1 MTNGSPTL
9 QRVTL
14 SGREP
19 GWRSGW
25 VHPIALPA
33 RSSSSTIRPRN
44 GMHPTTGRLL
54 FLALFLSGIALVGIS
69 AGCTAAGNEE
79 GALQRGDEAFARGDF
94 PEALAEYRLALRQG
108 NREVHTLVRTAHAYA
123 RVGRIDEARD
133 HYREAIEQ
141 DPDVADLAASDL
153 LRVARRAVE
162 RRDGI
167 AAAASMEA
175 ALALQP
181 GVSLTGLALPLA
193 RHFAGNGQYGE
204 ALPFFQK
211 ALGEDGDEAEVI
223 FEMALA
229 HEELGDCE
237 RALAFFDQVRDEVSP
252 SRRSEVDW
260 HVGNCSFEMAREA
273 QERGFNDDALRLYR
287 ATIDLGEPRN
297 RLAQA
302 WFDTAEI
309 LAGQGQCIPAVQAFE
324 QVLREE
330 LAGGGLLIQR
340 ARERIDE
347 IRFRRGGEGPC

>member
-1 MTNGSPTL
+1 
-9 QRVTL
+9 
-14 SGREP
+14 
-19 GWRSGW
+19 
-25 VHPIALPA
+25 
-33 RSSSSTIRPRN
+33 
-44 GMHPTTGRLL
+44 MHRTTGRLV
-54 FLALFLSGIALVGIS
+54 FLALMSFGIALVGIS

-108 NREVHTLVRTAHAYA
+108 SREVHTLVRTAHAYA

-167 AAAASMEA
+167 AAAASVEA

-211 ALGEDGDEAEVI
+211 ALGEDGDEAEIV

-237 RALAFFDQVRDEVSP
+237 RALAFFDQVRDEVNP
-252 SRRSEVDW
+252 TRRSEVDW
-260 HVGNCSFEMAREA
+260 HVGNCSFEMAKEA
-273 QERGFNDDALRLYR
+273 QERGFNDDALRLFR
-287 ATIDLGEPRN
+287 TTIDLGEPRN

-347 IRFRRGGEGPC
+347 IRFRRGGQGPC

>member
-1 MTNGSPTL
+1 
-9 QRVTL
+9 
-14 SGREP
+14 
-19 GWRSGW
+19 
-25 VHPIALPA
+25 
-33 RSSSSTIRPRN
+33 
-44 GMHPTTGRLL
+44 MHPTTGRL
-54 FLALFLSGIALVGIS
+54 FFFALLLSGIALVGIS

-108 NREVHTLVRTAHAYA
+108 SREVHTLVRTAHAYA

-133 HYREAIEQ
+133 HYQEAIEQ
-141 DPDVADLAASDL
+141 DPEVADLAASDL

-167 AAAASMEA
+167 AAAASVEA

-211 ALGEDGDEAEVI
+211 ALGEDGDEAEIV

>member
-1 MTNGSPTL
+1 
-9 QRVTL
+9 
-14 SGREP
+14 
-19 GWRSGW
+19 
-25 VHPIALPA
+25 
-33 RSSSSTIRPRN
+33 
-44 GMHPTTGRLL
+44 MHPTTGRLL
-54 FLALFLSGIALVGIS
+54 FFALFLSGITLIGIS

-108 NREVHTLVRTAHAYA
+108 SREVHTLVRTAHAYA

-141 DPDVADLAASDL
+141 DPEVADLAASDL

-181 GVSLTGLALPLA
+181 GVSLTGLALPMA

-211 ALGEDGDEAEVI
+211 ALGEDGDEAEII

-237 RALAFFDQVRDEVSP
+237 RALAFFDQVRDEVSS

>member
-1 MTNGSPTL
+1 MN
-9 QRVTL
+9 RL
-14 SGREP
+14 SGRTLT
-19 GWRSGW
+19 S
-25 VHPIALPA
+25 
-33 RSSSSTIRPRN
+33 
-44 GMHPTTGRLL
+44 LL
-54 FLALFLSGIALVGIS
+54 LLVGLL
-69 AGCTAAGNEE
+69 AACTAAGGEE
-79 GALQRGDEAFARGDF
+79 GALQRGDEAFARGDY

-108 NREVHTLVRTAHAYA
+108 SREVHVLVRAAHAYA

-133 HYREAIEQ
+133 HYQEAIVQ

-167 AAAASMEA
+167 AAAASVEA
-175 ALALQP
+175 ALMLRP

-193 RHFAGNGQYGE
+193 RYFAGNGQYGE

-211 ALGEDGDEAEVI
+211 ALGEDGDEAEII

-237 RALAFFDQVRDEVSP
+237 RALAFFDQVRDQVSP
-252 SRRSEVDW
+252 VRRSEVDW

-273 QERGFNDDALRLYR
+273 QERGFTEDALRLFR

-302 WFDTAEI
+302 WFETAEI
-309 LAGQGQCIPAVQAFE
+309 LAAQGQCVPAVQAFE

-330 LAGGGLLIQR
+330 LGGGGILVQR
-340 ARERIDE
+340 ARDRIDE
-347 IRFRRGGEGPC
+347 IRFRRSGQGPC

>member
-1 MTNGSPTL
+1 
-9 QRVTL
+9 
-14 SGREP
+14 
-19 GWRSGW
+19 
-25 VHPIALPA
+25 
-33 RSSSSTIRPRN
+33 
-44 GMHPTTGRLL
+44 MHRTTGHILL
-54 FLALFLSGIALVGIS
+54 FLLFLVGAS
-69 AGCTAAGNEE
+69 TGCTAAGNEE

-108 NREVHTLVRTAHAYA
+108 GREVHTLVRTAHAYA
-123 RVGRIDEARD
+123 RAGRIDEARD
-133 HYREAIEQ
+133 HYWEAIEQ

-167 AAAASMEA
+167 AAAASVEA

-211 ALGEDGDEAEVI
+211 ALGEGGDEAEIV

-237 RALAFFDQVRDEVSP
+237 RALAFFDQVRDEVSVVQ
-252 SRRSEVDW
+252 RSEVDW

-273 QERGFNDDALRLYR
+273 QERGFNEDALRLYR
-287 ATIDLGEPRN
+287 TIIDLGEPRN

-309 LAGQGQCIPAVQAFE
+309 LAGQGHCTPAVQAFE

-330 LAGGGLLIQR
+330 LAGGGLLVQR

-347 IRFRRGGEGPC
+347 IRFRRSGQGPC

>member
-1 MTNGSPTL
+1 
-9 QRVTL
+9 
-14 SGREP
+14 
-19 GWRSGW
+19 
-25 VHPIALPA
+25 
-33 RSSSSTIRPRN
+33 
-44 GMHPTTGRLL
+44 MHRTTGHIFFLLL
-54 FLALFLSGIALVGIS
+54 FLVGAS

-108 NREVHTLVRTAHAYA
+108 SREVHTLVRTAHAYA

-133 HYREAIEQ
+133 HYWEAIEQ

-153 LRVARRAVE
+153 LRIARRAVE

-167 AAAASMEA
+167 AAAASVEA

-211 ALGEDGDEAEVI
+211 ALGEDGDEADIV

-237 RALAFFDQVRDEVSP
+237 RALAFFDKVRDEVS
-252 SRRSEVDW
+252 SVRRSEVDW
-260 HVGNCSFEMAREA
+260 HVGNCSFEMAKEA
-273 QERGFNDDALRLYR
+273 QERGFSEDALRLYR
-287 ATIDLGEPRN
+287 TTIDLGEPRN
-297 RLAQA
+297 RLAEA

-309 LAGQGQCIPAVQAFE
+309 LAGQGQCTPAVQAFE

-330 LAGGGLLIQR
+330 LAGGGLLMQR

-347 IRFRRGGEGPC
+347 IRFRRSGQGPC

>member
-1 MTNGSPTL
+1 
-9 QRVTL
+9 
-14 SGREP
+14 
-19 GWRSGW
+19 
-25 VHPIALPA
+25 
-33 RSSSSTIRPRN
+33 
-44 GMHPTTGRLL
+44 MHPTTGRL
-54 FLALFLSGIALVGIS
+54 FFFALFLSGIALVGIS

-108 NREVHTLVRTAHAYA
+108 SREVHTLVRTAHAYA

-141 DPDVADLAASDL
+141 DPEVADLAASDL

-167 AAAASMEA
+167 AAAASVEA

-211 ALGEDGDEAEVI
+211 ALGEDGDEAEII

-237 RALAFFDQVRDEVSP
+237 RALAFFDQVRDEVSS